1 MTLADRIC
9 EQRKRKGISQEKLAV
24 ELGVSRQAISKW
36 ESGQS
41 VPELDKAVR
50 MSDFFGVTT
59 DYLLKG
65 VEPKSEAAPETQPP
79 ETVCHPPR
87 MGLKALVGLILS
99 TLSGLGLL
107 AVCILGSIANETYEE
122 YVMDTLIRH
131 CEGIPAY
138 IMGRNILWLAILLV
152 ALFAAGIVLIVR
164 QQNNE

>member
-1 MTLADRIC
+1 MTLADRIT
-9 EQRKRKGISQEKLAV
+9 EQRKLKGISQEKLAV

-65 VEPKSEAAPETQPP
+65 VETKKEDAPETL
-79 ETVCHPPR
+79 CRSPR
-87 MGLKALVGLILS
+87 MSLKALIGLILS
-99 TLSGLGLL
+99 TMSGLGLL
-107 AVCILGSIANETYEE
+107 AICILGSIANETYEE

-131 CEGIPAY
+131 CDGILAY
-138 IMGRNILWLAILLV
+138 LLSRNIMWLAILLV
-152 ALFAAGIVLIVR
+152 LLLAAGIILITR
-164 QQNNE
+164 QKNSE